1 MRAGL
6 VGGRCGGDGLRVLV
20 TGGAGFIGHHLVRG
34 LLDRSDEVTVIDD
47 FSSGDRSRLEGFG
60 DRIALVE
67 GSILD
72 PQALDRAAESCEVI
86 FHEAAI
92 ASVAQSLVT
101 PLLTNA
107 VNVSGTIE
115 VMLAAS
121 RHGARRVVFAGSS
134 AAYGTPVNLPCREDQ
149 PPDPMSAYG
158 VSKLAAEY
166 YVHTLGRLHGV
177 DTVVLRYFNVFGPG
191 QDPASEYAAVVP
203 RFATAVLEGRQ
214 PTVNGS
220 GDISRDFVYVDNVVQ
235 ANLLAARPTS
245 PSGLT
250 CNIASG
256 TRSSLLELLGAINNA
271 AGRRVEP
278 IFGPARN
285 GDIPHSYAD
294 ISVARQTLGYEVSVP
309 FREGIRRT
317 IAWYRGAGSG
327 PAWIGNH
334 APASCE

>member
-1 MRAGL
+1 M
-6 VGGRCGGDGLRVLV
+6 VDGRCGGDGVRALV

-34 LLDRSDEVTVIDD
+34 LLDRGDHVTVIDD

-72 PQALDRAAESCEVI
+72 ADALDRAAESCEVI

-92 ASVAQSLVT
+92 ASVARSLVT
-101 PLLTNA
+101 PLLTSS
-107 VNVSGTIE
+107 VNVTGTIE

-134 AAYGTPVNLPCREDQ
+134 AACGTPETLPCREDQ
-149 PPDPMSAYG
+149 PPAPVSPCGA
-158 VSKLAAEY
+158 SKLAAEY
-166 YVHTLGRLHGV
+166 YVHALGRLHAWRPSSCATSSCSV
-177 DTVVLRYFNVFGPG
+177 
-191 QDPASEYAAVVP
+191 PARAPARSSAVVP
-203 RFATAVLEGRQ
+203 AFAMAALGGRQ

-220 GDISRDFVYVDNVVQ
+220 GEISRDFVYVDNVIQ
-235 ANLLAARPTS
+235 ANLMATRLSS
-245 PSGLT
+245 PSGIT

-256 TRSSLLELLGAINNA
+256 TRSSLLELPDSINDA

-278 IFGPARN
+278 VFGPARD

-294 ISVARQTLGYEVSVP
+294 ISVAWQALGYEVSVP

-317 IAWYRGAGSG
+317 VGWYCDTRSG
-327 PAWIGNH
+327 PAKVGDG
-334 APASCE
+334 ASVGCA

>member
-1 MRAGL
+1 M
-6 VGGRCGGDGLRVLV
+6 VGGRCGGDGVRVLV

-34 LLDRSDEVTVIDD
+34 LLDRGDQVTVIDD
-47 FSSGDRSRLEGFG
+47 FSSGDGSRLEGFR

-72 PQALDRAAESCEVI
+72 AEALDRATESCEVI

-134 AAYGTPVNLPCREDQ
+134 AAYGTRGTLPCREDQ
-149 PPDPMSAYG
+149 PPAPVSPYG
-158 VSKLAAEY
+158 ASKLAAEY
-166 YVHTLGRLHGV
+166 YVHALGRLHGV

-220 GDISRDFVYVDNVVQ
+220 GEISRDFVYVDNVVQ
-235 ANLLAARPTS
+235 ANLLAARPSS

-256 TRSSLLELLGAINNA
+256 TRSSLLELLNSINEA

-278 IFGPARN
+278 VFGPARD

-317 IAWYRGAGSG
+317 VAWYRDTRSG
-327 PAWIGNH
+327 PARTGDG
-334 APASCE
+334 ASASGV